1 MTTGYMT
8 SKKRRIRT
16 SEMDIDNKLV
26 EKGYTEES
34 GDILGWKSEVLHEP
48 KEQLEKQRKLR

>member
-1 MTTGYMT
+1 
-8 SKKRRIRT
+8 
-16 SEMDIDNKLV
+16 MDIDNKLV